1 MGDDVTVLNS
11 NIRDEPPMEE
21 PPDHED
27 SPAYEE
33 VKLTSTDPK
42 TKVELTSTEPKTK
55 FEQADN
61 EEDPTN
67 TQREGSLS
75 KSADDKPAGEPQ
87 DTTVQPH
94 NLIGDFAAAAASE
107 SPETEESKLLVTRA
121 TGSELEPVIPAPCS
135 VLTEVFSSYH
145 ASDDEDFV
153 SSDATAGEGK
163 PSVSSHVHPK
173 PPSDPEY
180 SGAEVSSQDSDS
192 TDTDRS
198 DSEDHHHGK
207 SKPLKAQLLSNNPL
221 IKRMED
227 LSARNLDLHD
237 QQRLRR
243 WVRLILQN

>member
-1 MGDDVTVLNS
+1 
-11 NIRDEPPMEE
+11 MEE
-21 PPDHED
+21 SPSYDHED
-27 SPAYEE
+27 FPAYEE

-42 TKVELTSTEPKTK
+42 TKVELTSTDPKTK

-61 EEDPTN
+61 EEDSTN

-87 DTTVQPH
+87 DTTVQPL
-94 NLIGDFAAAAASE
+94 NLLVDFAAAAASE
-107 SPETEESKLLVTRA
+107 SPEPKESKLLVTQ
-121 TGSELEPVIPAPCS
+121 PVVPASCS
-135 VLTEVFSSYH
+135 VLKEVYSFGH
-145 ASDDEDFV
+145 ASDDEDLV
-153 SSDATAGEGK
+153 SSDATAEEGK

-173 PPSDPEY
+173 PRAPSDPEY

-198 DSEDHHHGK
+198 DSEDHHRGK
-207 SKPLKAQLLSNNPL
+207 SKPLKVQLLSNIPL
-221 IKRMED
+221 IDRMAD

>member
-1 MGDDVTVLNS
+1 MGDDVSALNVV
-11 NIRDEPPMEE
+11 IRDEGQTGLAMEE
-21 PPDHED
+21 

-33 VKLTSTDPK
+33 VELTSTD
-42 TKVELTSTEPKTK
+42 PKTK

-87 DTTVQPH
+87 DTSVQPH
-94 NLIGDFAAAAASE
+94 NLLGDFAAAAASE
-107 SPETEESKLLVTRA
+107 SPESEEPKLLVTRA
-121 TGSELEPVIPAPCS
+121 TGSELEPGVTTSNS
-135 VLTEVFSSYH
+135 VLTEVYSASH
-145 ASDDEDFV
+145 ASDDEDFDL
-153 SSDATAGEGK
+153 SNEEGK
-163 PSVSSHVHPK
+163 PSTSSHVDPTSHTPC
-173 PPSDPEY
+173 SDPESSRLRY
-180 SGAEVSSQDSDS
+180 EGSSQDSDS
-192 TDTDRS
+192 TDTDQS
-198 DSEDHHHGK
+198 DSDDHQESK

-221 IKRMED
+221 VKRMEH